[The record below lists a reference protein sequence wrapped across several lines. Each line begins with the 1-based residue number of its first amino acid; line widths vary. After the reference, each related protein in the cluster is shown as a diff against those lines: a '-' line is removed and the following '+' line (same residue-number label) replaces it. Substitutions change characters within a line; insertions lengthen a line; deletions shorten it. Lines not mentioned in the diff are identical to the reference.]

1 MALMLAICR
10 AQPNWMPRKPKHAF
24 QICQK
29 LISRSSFDDERAPFV
44 GTEGQWQSPGSVD
57 LACDLLL
64 DDVPDFC
71 ARSRVLDGDGL
82 ANGRPCEVDG
92 GDLDPFGLREPVHH
106 DHQTARFHNRD
117 VDLLALVDAVC

>member
-29 LISRSSFDDERAPFV
+29 LISDSFDDEGSPFV
-44 GTEGQWQSPGSVD
+44 WGQGKRQLPGSVH

-64 DDVPDFC
+64 DDVRDLN
-71 ARSRVLDGDGL
+71 ASSRVLDGDGL

-92 GDLDPFGLREPVHH
+92 GDLNSFGLREPMDH
-106 DHQTARFHNRD
+106 DHQTPCLHDRD
-117 VDLLALVDAVC
+117 VDLLALVDAV